1 VGNPD
6 SSNANDISGGI
17 AVLRVVTDP
26 KPMTTSNGKRP
37 GRPSRFSLWSLRAM
51 KRLFGSNLG
60 PSWYHKLMKRVLR
73 SALHPVA
80 SGNTA
85 LLSFSGRKTGKRYTI
100 PVSYVAENGMFLL
113 MTKFKWWRNLR
124 GGARVNLTIK
134 GRELEGVAETV
145 EDPEAIR
152 EGMREFLT
160 RVPRDARF
168 YEVEF
173 DQDRQPRAAD
183 LAQASSSTILIRV
196 EVAESQSGEPAS
208 DQDPN
213 LE

>member
-1 VGNPD
+1 M
-6 SSNANDISGGI
+6 
-17 AVLRVVTDP
+17 RVVTNP
-26 KPMTTSNGKRP
+26 KPRATSSGPRS
-37 GRPSRFSLWSLRAM
+37 GRPSRVSLWSLRIM
-51 KRLFGSNLG
+51 KRLFGSDLG

-73 SALHPVA
+73 STLHPVA

-85 LLSFSGRKTGKRYTI
+85 LLSFSGRKTGKHYTI
-100 PVSYVAENGMFLL
+100 PVSYVAENGTFLL

-124 GGARVNLTIK
+124 GGACVNLTIK
-134 GRELEGVAETV
+134 SRELEGVAETV

-173 DQDRQPRAAD
+173 DQDRQPRATD
-183 LAQASSSTILIRV
+183 LAQASSFTILIRV
-196 EVAESQSGEPAS
+196 EVAECRSGEAAP
-208 DQDPN
+208 DQP
-213 LE
+213 EQERES